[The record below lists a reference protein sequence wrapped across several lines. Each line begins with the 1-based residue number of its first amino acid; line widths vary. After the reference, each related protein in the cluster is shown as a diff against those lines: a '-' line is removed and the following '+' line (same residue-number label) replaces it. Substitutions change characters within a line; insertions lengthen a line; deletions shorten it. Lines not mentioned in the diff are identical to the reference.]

1 MIGNLSDRK
10 FRVYDS
16 GVNLRKS
23 FSGLFGIIEKE
34 NQSVEFFN
42 NTAFVFINNRRNMF
56 KCLYWENDGLAIW
69 NKRLTKGT
77 FALMGD
83 REDILS
89 FSDFILFIHGYIP
102 PENREEKKAK
112 KM

>member
-34 NQSVEFFN
+34 KQSLTSRGEVWFLLDFF
-42 NTAFVFINNRRNMF
+42 
-56 KCLYWENDGLAIW
+56 
-69 NKRLTKGT
+69 
-77 FALMGD
+77 
-83 REDILS
+83 DI
-89 FSDFILFIHGYIP
+89 FYITCGQFL
-102 PENREEKKAK
+102 
-112 KM
+112 